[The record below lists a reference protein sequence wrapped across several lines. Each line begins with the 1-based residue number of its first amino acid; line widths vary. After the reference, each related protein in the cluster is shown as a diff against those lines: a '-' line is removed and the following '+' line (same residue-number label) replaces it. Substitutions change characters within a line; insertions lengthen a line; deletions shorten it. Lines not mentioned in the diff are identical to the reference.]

1 MPENTIK
8 ESYTLEEI
16 LNLLDQDFPIASRT
30 INLYYFSYL
39 VNYMRKTLLEKVFSI
54 EKTTIL
60 LINIGKLFESFEERQ
75 AISLQE
81 YNFKEIDDYIDTH
94 MQVLFLDII
103 INCAEMYKGLNT
115 SVQFEAIKLLNTGS
129 IPDELIYQI
138 QEDMEELFLS

>member
-16 LNLLDQDFPIASRT
+16 LNLLNQGFPIASRT

-39 VNYMRKTLLEKVFSI
+39 VNYVRKILLEKVFSI
-54 EKTTIL
+54 EKTTI

-81 YNFKEIDDYIDTH
+81 DNFKEIDDYIDTH
-94 MQVLFLDII
+94 MQVLFLYII
-103 INCAEMYKGLNT
+103 INCAVMYQELITDIK
-115 SVQFEAIKLLNTGS
+115 FEAVMLINTEAV
-129 IPDELIYQI
+129 PNELVLQI

>member
-1 MPENTIK
+1 MSENTTK
-8 ESYTLEEI
+8 NSYTLEKI

-39 VNYMRKTLLEKVFSI
+39 VNYMRKILLEKVFSI
-54 EKTTIL
+54 EKTTI

-94 MQVLFLDII
+94 IQVLFLDII
-103 INCAEMYKGLNT
+103 INCAVMYQELITDIK
-115 SVQFEAIKLLNTGS
+115 FEAVKLINTEAV
-129 IPDELIYQI
+129 PNELVLQI

>member
-8 ESYTLEEI
+8 KSYTLEEI

-54 EKTTIL
+54 KKTTVT
-60 LINIGKLFESFEERQ
+60 INIGQLFESFEELHT
-75 AISLQE
+75 IPIQE
-81 YNFKEIDDYIDTH
+81 DNDSTEVDDAIDTH
-94 MQVLFLDII
+94 MQVLFLYII
-103 INCAEMYKGLNT
+103 IDCAEMYKELNT
-115 SVQFEAIKLLNTGS
+115 SVRFEAIKLLNTRS
-129 IPDELIYQI
+129 IPDELIHQI

>member
-1 MPENTIK
+1 MPENTTK
-8 ESYTLEEI
+8 NSYTLEEI
-16 LNLLDQDFPIASRT
+16 LNLLDQDFPIASIT

-39 VNYMRKTLLEKVFSI
+39 VNYVRKILLEKVFSI
-54 EKTTIL
+54 EKTTI

-81 YNFKEIDDYIDTH
+81 DNCKEIDDAIDTH

-103 INCAEMYKGLNT
+103 INCAVMYQELITDIK
-115 SVQFEAIKLLNTGS
+115 FEAVKLINTEAV
-129 IPDELIYQI
+129 PNELVLQI

>member
-1 MPENTIK
+1 MSENTTK
-8 ESYTLEEI
+8 NSYTLEKI

-39 VNYMRKTLLEKVFSI
+39 VNYMRKILLEKVFSI
-54 EKTTIL
+54 EKTTI

-81 YNFKEIDDYIDTH
+81 YNFKEIDDYIDTYI
-94 MQVLFLDII
+94 QVLFLDII
-103 INCAEMYKGLNT
+103 INCAVMYQELITDIK
-115 SVQFEAIKLLNTGS
+115 FEAVKLINTEAV
-129 IPDELIYQI
+129 PNELVLQI

>member
-8 ESYTLEEI
+8 KSYTLEEI
-16 LNLLDQDFPIASRT
+16 LNLLDQDFPIASIT

-39 VNYMRKTLLEKVFSI
+39 VNYVRKILLEKVFSI
-54 EKTTIL
+54 EKTTI

-81 YNFKEIDDYIDTH
+81 DNYKEIDDAIDTH

-103 INCAEMYKGLNT
+103 INCAVMYQELITDIK
-115 SVQFEAIKLLNTGS
+115 FEAVILLNTRL
-129 IPDELIYQI
+129 IPDELICQI
-138 QEDMEELFLS
+138 QEDMEEIFLS

>member
-8 ESYTLEEI
+8 KSYTLEEI

-54 EKTTIL
+54 KKTTVT
-60 LINIGKLFESFEERQ
+60 INIGQLFESFEELHT
-75 AISLQE
+75 IPIQE
-81 YNFKEIDDYIDTH
+81 DNDSTEVDDAIDTR
-94 MQVLFLDII
+94 MQVFFLDII
-103 INCAEMYKGLNT
+103 IDCAGMYRELIDIK
-115 SVQFEAIKLLNTGS
+115 FEAVKLINTEAV
-129 IPDELIYQI
+129 PNELVLQI